1 MDTSADHEDGAL
13 AEGEKEAKEE
23 EEEEVPEEETPTAVV
38 APSANEFDVNSEGSL
53 ESAPEE
59 EEAS

>member
-13 AEGEKEAKEE
+13 TEAEKEAKE

>member
-13 AEGEKEAKEE
+13 AEGEKEAKE

-38 APSANEFDVNSEGSL
+38 APSANEFDVNSEGSQ